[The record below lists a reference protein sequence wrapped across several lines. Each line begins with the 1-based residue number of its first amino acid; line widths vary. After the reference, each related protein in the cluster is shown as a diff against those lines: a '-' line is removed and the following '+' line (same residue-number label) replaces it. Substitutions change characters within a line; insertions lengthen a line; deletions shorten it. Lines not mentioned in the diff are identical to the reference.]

1 MQDNAPNGEKL
12 LLSLK
17 FFAVLLAIITIA
29 DCIILAAALEDIDG
43 RGALFMFTF
52 FMPFFFITIVAAFIS
67 RLFWLLWIFRAE
79 ANLREVATT
88 TFSPWIAVFF
98 SFFPIMDAFILKD
111 IVQNTERQLDAK
123 QPDSPASP
131 INLKPVYIAFA
142 FLAARICYV
151 FFPYSTPL
159 DTTFTNVVITGIT
172 ICLVRAIEP
181 FLKKEQ
187 QLFRIYENEILD
199 KKVDEVLR
207 NRKIEEAARMVQEA
221 KFE

>member
-43 RGALFMFTF
+43 RSALFMFTF

-79 ANLREVATT
+79 ANLRKVATT

-98 SFFPIMDAFILKD
+98 SFCPIMDVFILRD

-123 QPDSPASP
+123 QPDSPAAP

-159 DTTFTNVVITGIT
+159 DTTFTNVVITSIT

-187 QLFRIYENEILD
+187 RLFQIYENEVLN

>member
-1 MQDNAPNGEKL
+1 MPAGNQQKSD
-12 LLSLK
+12 
-17 FFAVLLAIITIA
+17 
-29 DCIILAAALEDIDG
+29 AAASFY
-43 RGALFMFTF
+43 LFILI
-52 FMPFFFITIVAAFIS
+52 PFFFITIVVVFIS

-79 ANLREVATT
+79 ANLRKVATT

-98 SFFPIMDAFILKD
+98 SFFPIMDAFILRD

-142 FLAARICYV
+142 FLAARICYA

-159 DTTFTNVVITGIT
+159 DTTFTNVVITGII

-187 QLFRIYENEILD
+187 QLFQIYENEILN

>member
-1 MQDNAPNGEKL
+1 MQDNASNGKRL
-12 LLSLK
+12 LLLLK
-17 FFAVLLAIITIA
+17 IFAVLLVIFSIGECMPAGNQQKS
-29 DCIILAAALEDIDG
+29 DAAASFY
-43 RGALFMFTF
+43 LFILI
-52 FMPFFFITIVAAFIS
+52 PFFFITIVVVFIS

-79 ANLREVATT
+79 ANLRKVATT

-98 SFFPIMDAFILKD
+98 SFFPIMDAFILRD

-131 INLKPVYIAFA
+131 INLKLVYIAFA
-142 FLAARICYV
+142 FLAARICYA

-159 DTTFTNVVITGIT
+159 DNLFTTVIIAGII

-187 QLFRIYENEILD
+187 QLFQIYENEILN

>member
-1 MQDNAPNGEKL
+1 MQDNAPNGKRL

-17 FFAVLLAIITIA
+17 IFAVVLLAIITIA
-29 DCIILAAALEDIDG
+29 SCMPAGNLETSDAAAVSF
-43 RGALFMFTF
+43 LFIFI
-52 FMPFFFITIVAAFIS
+52 PLFFITIAVACIS

-79 ANLREVATT
+79 ANLRKVATT

-98 SFFPIMDAFILKD
+98 SFCPIMDAFILKD

-142 FLAARICYV
+142 FLAARICYA

-159 DTTFTNVVITGIT
+159 DTIFTNVVITGIT

-221 KFE
+221 KFN